1 MPALQDMHRMFVEA
15 VSAASPEVADLRL
28 DRVRLLVLRALAHAQ
43 SDREAVTRYEVGLAT
58 VQRALAAAGPG
69 RDDKLA
75 RQLSLDR
82 DELELVWVATALTAD
97 PLVAPHAVALGGS
110 EARRG
115 ASLAFFAAIVDLPS
129 HRLRELATSLGPGHP
144 LRQHGLLEPADGD
157 MVEVMTPFRAARR
170 LVSYLRGD
178 DEPDSLLVTIPIPIE
193 LARDAQLDQARQRL
207 AATLGSGED
216 VLVLVRGREGAG
228 RRTLAACAAYD
239 AGRTAVACDI
249 ERLPPTVAGLDEA
262 LVALRREHLLADA
275 LPVIAGLGDVT
286 PERDGISRTRRLE
299 RFIDSVSGPVVA
311 IASAS
316 DVELHP
322 RRPVVTLELSIP
334 EPSSRREM
342 WQRALG
348 TDSKLLDNLAV
359 RYRMAAGDVGR
370 VVTAARI
377 SATARGDS
385 VPTDR
390 DLADGVR
397 AAIGQKLRGLA
408 EHVEVKHDWD
418 DLIAPDDIREQL
430 LELVARVKHSYQ
442 VLETWRFRNVVS
454 RGGGVAALFSG
465 EPGTGKTMAAG
476 LIAKALDLD
485 LYQVDLSAVVSKW
498 VGETEKNLSRLF
510 DAADAGQA
518 LLLFDEADSLFAKR
532 TEVKGSND
540 RYANLEVNHL
550 LQRIEAFGGVA
561 ILTTNMDAS
570 LDPALRRRLAAKV
583 DFWAPDEDE
592 RAALW
597 SRLLEGR
604 APLAADVDVAQLAR
618 RYDALTG
625 GTIRNV
631 VVAAAFR
638 AAAMGS
644 RVTHAVLERAAVA
657 EYKAIGRI
665 WNKEH
670 DR

>member
-1 MPALQDMHRMFVEA
+1 MQPVFVDEVLSVA
-15 VSAASPEVADLRL
+15 DVADLRL
-28 DRVRLLVLRALAHAQ
+28 ERVRLLVLRALARAQ
-43 SDREAVTRYEVGLAT
+43 SDREAAARHDAELAA
-58 VQRALAAAGPG
+58 VQRTLAATIPG
-69 RDDKLA
+69 RDDQLA
-75 RQLSLDR
+75 RRLGLSR

-115 ASLAFFAAIVDLPS
+115 ASLSLFAALIDLPA
-129 HRLRELATSLGPGHP
+129 HRLRDLAAALGPAHP
-144 LRQHGLLEPADGD
+144 LRMHGLLEPADGD
-157 MVEVMTPFRAARR
+157 TVDVMTPFRAARR
-170 LVSYLRGD
+170 LVSYLRGE
-178 DEPDSLLVTIPIPIE
+178 DEPDCLLVTIPMPIQLTFDALGVE
-193 LARDAQLDQARQRL
+193 ARKRL
-207 AATLGSGED
+207 AAIVAADED
-216 VLVLVRGREGAG
+216 ALVIVGGREGTG

-239 AGRTAVACDI
+239 AGRTAVACDL
-249 ERLPPTVAGLDEA
+249 ERVPPTLAALDEA
-262 LVALRREHLLADA
+262 LVALRREHLLSGA

-286 PERDGISRTRRLE
+286 PERDGVSRCRRLE
-299 RFIDSVSGPVVA
+299 QFIDSIRGPVVVVA
-311 IASAS
+311 TAN
-316 DVELHP
+316 DLQLQP
-322 RRPVVTLELSIP
+322 RRPIVTVDLSILDP
-334 EPSSRREM
+334 ASRRSMLRDVLCADNEV
-342 WQRALG
+342 
-348 TDSKLLDNLAV
+348 LDGLAV
-359 RYRMAAGDVGR
+359 RYRLAAGEIGR

-377 SATARGDS
+377 SARVRGELL
-385 VPTDR
+385 PTGR

-397 AAIGQKLRGLA
+397 SAIGQKLRGLA
-408 EHVEVKHDWD
+408 ERVEIRHDWNE
-418 DLIAPDDIREQL
+418 LVVSDDIGEQL
-430 LELVARVKHSYQ
+430 LELVGRVKHAYQ

-454 RGGGVAALFSG
+454 RGGGVAALFTG

-498 VGETEKNLSRLF
+498 IGETEKNLSRVF
-510 DAADAGQA
+510 DAADAGHA

-570 LDPALRRRLAAKV
+570 LDPALRRRLAARI
-583 DFWAPDEDE
+583 DFWPPDEDE

-597 SRLLEGR
+597 RRLLHGR
-604 APLAADVDVAQLAR
+604 APLAPDVDIASLAQ

-644 RVTHAVLERAAVA
+644 PITQALLERAAVA